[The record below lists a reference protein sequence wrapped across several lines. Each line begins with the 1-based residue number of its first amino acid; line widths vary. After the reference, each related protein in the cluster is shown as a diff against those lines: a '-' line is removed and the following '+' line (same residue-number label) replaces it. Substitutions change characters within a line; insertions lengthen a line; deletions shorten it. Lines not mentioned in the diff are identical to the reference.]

1 MKIYSFG
8 EETKPAILLLPGT
21 CCHWKR
27 NFGHVIPLLQ
37 EHFYVLCAS
46 YDGFDETEDSTF
58 PNMLIETA
66 KLESYIQKNLGGQ
79 LFAAY
84 GCSLGGS
91 FVGLMVQRKKIH
103 IRHGILGSSDLDQG
117 SSFGTWAM
125 AKAMTPLLGKML
137 RSGKLPVWAKKKME
151 EKAGAEY
158 AQAMLQ
164 LFGCSAATQEL
175 PSMAFVSNT
184 SIFNQFFSDMVTPL
198 EDDIYVP
205 GTKIHCFYAVKMGEE
220 YENRYRRHF
229 VDPDIRYHA
238 MQHEELLACYPEQW
252 VEEVLASCRLDG
264 RGMEENDF
272 EERHFTDAER
282 AQAEITESGNP
293 RKPEGEDG
301 KKMLERMNESHHN
314 VTGWALSLWEIQGND
329 NILDIGC
336 GGGVNVKTL
345 LKRCKRG
352 RADGIDISDTSIS
365 MSRSRLRRYLGKR
378 CNIYKG
384 SAGNLPFENESYTLA
399 TAFETVYYWSDL
411 THDFAEVY
419 RVLKPRGRFLIVC
432 EDNDPENEVTK
443 RIPGMR
449 IYTADDL
456 KNALLSAGFSRTY
469 ADEKGSWI
477 SVVGYKE

>member
-1 MKIYSFG
+1 
-8 EETKPAILLLPGT
+8 
-21 CCHWKR
+21 
-27 NFGHVIPLLQ
+27 
-37 EHFYVLCAS
+37 
-46 YDGFDETEDSTF
+46 
-58 PNMLIETA
+58 
-66 KLESYIQKNLGGQ
+66 
-79 LFAAY
+79 
-84 GCSLGGS
+84 
-91 FVGLMVQRKKIH
+91 
-103 IRHGILGSSDLDQG
+103 
-117 SSFGTWAM
+117 
-125 AKAMTPLLGKML
+125 
-137 RSGKLPVWAKKKME
+137 
-151 EKAGAEY
+151 
-158 AQAMLQ
+158 MLQ

-272 EERHFTDAER
+272 EERHFTEVER

-336 GGGVNVKTL
+336 GGGAALSRMAGHVTDGHL
-345 LKRCKRG
+345 T
-352 RADGIDISDTSIS
+352 GIDYSPVSVETSRATNAES
-365 MSRSRLRRYLGKR
+365 VAAGKME
-378 CNIYKG
+378 ILEG
-384 SAGNLPFENESYTLA
+384 SVEKLPFEAETFDKIVTVESFYFWPNPQENLK
-399 TAFETVYYWSDL
+399 
-411 THDFAEVY
+411 EVR
-419 RVLKPRGRFLIVC
+419 RVLKTGGTFLLVADIYEKPGLPREVK
-432 EDNDPENEVTK
+432 DNIRKFHLFNPTREQF
-443 RIPGMR
+443 
-449 IYTADDL
+449 
-456 KNALLSAGFSRTY
+456 KNLFREAGFAETRIHTK
-469 ADEKGSWI
+469 DGEDWI
-477 SVVGYKE
+477 CVEGTK

>member
-66 KLESYIQKNLGGQ
+66 KLENYIQKNLGGQ

-205 GTKIHCFYAVKMGEE
+205 GTKIHCFYAVKMGGG
-220 YENRYRRHF
+220 
-229 VDPDIRYHA
+229 I
-238 MQHEELLACYPEQW
+238 
-252 VEEVLASCRLDG
+252 
-264 RGMEENDF
+264 
-272 EERHFTDAER
+272 
-282 AQAEITESGNP
+282 
-293 RKPEGEDG
+293 RKPLQ
-301 KKMLERMNESHHN
+301 K
-314 VTGWALSLWEIQGND
+314 TF
-329 NILDIGC
+329 C
-336 GGGVNVKTL
+336 G
-345 LKRCKRG
+345 
-352 RADGIDISDTSIS
+352 S
-365 MSRSRLRRYLGKR
+365 
-378 CNIYKG
+378 
-384 SAGNLPFENESYTLA
+384 
-399 TAFETVYYWSDL
+399 
-411 THDFAEVY
+411 
-419 RVLKPRGRFLIVC
+419 
-432 EDNDPENEVTK
+432 
-443 RIPGMR
+443 
-449 IYTADDL
+449 
-456 KNALLSAGFSRTY
+456 
-469 ADEKGSWI
+469 
-477 SVVGYKE
+477 GYPVPCDAA

>member
-1 MKIYSFG
+1 MQDF
-8 EETKPAILLLPGT
+8 
-21 CCHWKR
+21 
-27 NFGHVIPLLQ
+27 
-37 EHFYVLCAS
+37 
-46 YDGFDETEDSTF
+46 
-58 PNMLIETA
+58 IETNSTVA
-66 KLESYIQKNLGGQ
+66 SRVTEKLRSDIIT
-79 LFAAY
+79 
-84 GCSLGGS
+84 
-91 FVGLMVQRKKIH
+91 KKIH

-272 EERHFTDAER
+272 EERHFTEAER

-336 GGGVNVKTL
+336 GGGAALFRMAEHVTDGHL
-345 LKRCKRG
+345 T
-352 RADGIDISDTSIS
+352 GIDYSPVSVETSRATNAES
-365 MSRSRLRRYLGKR
+365 VAAGKME
-378 CNIYKG
+378 ILEG
-384 SAGNLPFENESYTLA
+384 SVEKLPFEAETFDKIVTVESFYFWPNPQENLK
-399 TAFETVYYWSDL
+399 
-411 THDFAEVY
+411 EVR
-419 RVLKPRGRFLIVC
+419 RVLKTGGTFLLVADIYEKPGLPREVK
-432 EDNDPENEVTK
+432 DNIRKFHLFNPTREQF
-443 RIPGMR
+443 
-449 IYTADDL
+449 
-456 KNALLSAGFSRTY
+456 KNLFREAGFTETKIHTK
-469 ADEKGSWI
+469 DGEDWI
-477 SVVGYKE
+477 CVEGTK